1 MERELFTEVAAEQ
14 IPHSV
19 RNDTSYPG
27 AMSSPL
33 RKSATFGRI
42 AGAMAEARKNFKP
55 IKKDRTNPFYKS
67 KYADLEGVIAATAMA
82 LGDAGI
88 VVLQPPCTTEREVMV
103 TTLLAHSSGEW
114 FESDLTLPAD
124 QENKFN
130 SQTVGSAITYARRY
144 ALLGMLNV
152 SAEDDD
158 DGNAAVGGGGTV
170 KMPERKSAPQTGTQP
185 RAASPQESPSPQ
197 KAEPQ
202 KPLTFAQKFWA
213 AAKKSGKS
221 EEEVR
226 RYLGTEGFESTG
238 EIPVKDQERIM
249 DWAEAK

>member
-1 MERELFTEVAAEQ
+1 MEQEPVMNYMQ
-14 IPHSV
+14 S
-19 RNDTSYPG
+19 G
-27 AMSSPL
+27 PL
-33 RKSATFGRI
+33 RKSLSFGDI
-42 AGAMAEARKNFKP
+42 AEALAQAREEFKP
-55 IKKDRTNPFYKS
+55 VKKDRTNPFYKS
-67 KYADLEGVIAATAMA
+67 KYADLEGVIAATAPA
-82 LGDAGI
+82 LAKQGI
-88 VVLQPPCTTEREVMV
+88 VVIQSPSTTERTVMV
-103 TTLLAHSSGEW
+103 TTLLAHSSGQW

-124 QENKFN
+124 QDNKFN
-130 SQTVGSAITYARRY
+130 AQTVGSAITYTRRY

-170 KMPERKSAPQTGTQP
+170 KMPERKSVPQAGTQP
-185 RAASPQESPSPQ
+185 KTAITHESPSPQ

-202 KPLTFAQKFWA
+202 KSLTFAQKFWA

-226 RYLGTEGFESTG
+226 RYLGVEGFESTG